1 MEETHIKFKKKGMLK
16 KILIVSAICCILVP
30 SFAQKDSTKKSSTT
44 ITAYVDGYY
53 RALIKEGGGSNNN
66 LTSFTNSHNAFKL
79 GMASVKVDQAI
90 GKFTA
95 SLDLGA
101 GKRADE
107 FSYNDHDVLTNI
119 KQATLSYAVSNKL
132 KLTAGKFATHIGYE
146 LLDATSN
153 RNYSMSY
160 GFSYSPYFH
169 TGFKADIALGKKTA
183 MMVGLVDPND
193 YSSFNGKPKYVIA
206 QLSLATSNDKLKG
219 YLNFVHGD
227 NTTQYNLILLTSV
240 SSKVSAVY
248 DVSTNQ
254 QKNGATYSSWSTNA
268 FYINYDISE
277 KFGLTVRQDFFSDRK
292 INPLGL
298 GNVNATTFSGKIKV
312 KKLTLIPEFRMDSGN
327 TPLFNTKT
335 GTASSASNFL
345 LAAVYAF

>member
-1 MEETHIKFKKKGMLK
+1 MLK
-16 KILIVSAICCILVP
+16 KILIASAICCTLAP

-53 RALIKEGGGSNNN
+53 RTLTKDGGGSNNN

-107 FSYNDHDVLTNI
+107 FSYNDHNVLTNI
-119 KQATLSYAVSNKL
+119 KQATLSYAVSDKL
-132 KLTAGKFATHIGYE
+132 KLTAGKFSTHVGYE

-160 GFSYSPYFH
+160 GFSYGPFFH
-169 TGFKADIALGKKTA
+169 TGFKADIALGGKSA
-183 MMVGLVDPND
+183 MMVGLVDPTD
-193 YSSFNGKPKYVIA
+193 YSSFNGTPKYIIA
-206 QLSLATSNDKLKG
+206 QFSTATSNDKLKS
-219 YLNFVHGD
+219 YFNFVHGD
-227 NTTQYNLILLTSV
+227 ITTQYNVVLLATLSN
-240 SSKVSAVY
+240 KVSAAF
-248 DVSTNQ
+248 DGSINQ
-254 QKNGATYSSWSTNA
+254 QKIGATSSSWSSEA
-268 FYINYDISE
+268 LYVNYDISE
-277 KFGLTVRQDFFSDRK
+277 KFGLTLREDFFSDRK
-292 INPLGL
+292 VNPLGI
-298 GNVNATTFSGKIKV
+298 GNANATTLSGKIKV
-312 KKLTLIPEFRMDSGN
+312 KKLTLIPEFRIDNGN
-327 TPLFNTKT
+327 TPLFSTKT
-335 GTASSASNFL
+335 GTASSASNFV